1 MSRSWTGGAGVG
13 TWIQSPNPE
22 ACEAAAAA
30 GYDFCIID
38 MEHGTFGWD
47 TTVHLVRATQALGA
61 AAIVRVL
68 GGDQRTLQKALD
80 LGVDGVLVPKVET
93 AAQAADIVAACRF
106 PGRGVRGACGTTR
119 TSTYGIHDFQ
129 SVIRRGEMLHI
140 WGLIESGPG
149 VENVE
154 AILAAGL
161 TGIVLG
167 PFDLAFSL
175 GFEGDTGRP
184 AVWDAQQKVL
194 EATKSA
200 GADCVVSLGGT
211 EPAALA
217 AEMGKWREAGARTV
231 TVPSDRAMLT
241 AAYSRGLETCRGA
254 LQADPSNSSGTDR

>member
-1 MSRSWTGGAGVG
+1 MAQPWTGGAGVG

-22 ACEAAAAA
+22 ACEAAAGA

-47 TTVHLVRATQALGA
+47 TTVHLVRATQALGS

-80 LGVDGVLVPKVET
+80 LGVDGVLVPKVEI
-93 AAQAADIVAACRF
+93 AQQAADMVAACRF
-106 PGRGVRGACGTTR
+106 PGKGIRGACGTTR
-119 TSTYGIHDFQ
+119 TSVHGIHDFQ
-129 SVIRRGEMLHI
+129 SVIKRGNALHI

-149 VENVE
+149 VQNVD

-161 TGIVLG
+161 TGVVLG

-184 AVWDAQQKVL
+184 EVWDSQQRVL
-194 EATKSA
+194 KAAKSA
-200 GADCVVSLGGT
+200 GCDCVVSLGGT
-211 EPAALA
+211 EPAALE
-217 AEMGKWREAGARTV
+217 AEMKTWRAAGAETV

-241 AAYSRGLETCRGA
+241 AAYSRGLKTCRA
-254 LQADPSNSSGTDR
+254 AFSA

>member
-1 MSRSWTGGAGVG
+1 MGQPWTGGAGVG

-22 ACEAAAAA
+22 ACEAAAGA

-47 TTVHLVRATQALGA
+47 TTVHLVRATQALGSC

-93 AAQAADIVAACRF
+93 GEQAAAIVAACRF
-106 PGRGVRGACGTTR
+106 PGTGNRGACGTTR
-119 TSTYGIHDFQ
+119 TSVHGIHDFQ
-129 SVIRRGEMLHI
+129 SVIRRGNALHI
-140 WGLIESGPG
+140 WALIESGPG
-149 VENVE
+149 VENID
-154 AILAAGL
+154 AILAAGV
-161 TGIVLG
+161 TGVVLG

-184 AVWDAQQKVL
+184 EVWEAQQKVM
-194 EATKSA
+194 AAAKAA
-200 GADCVVSLGGT
+200 GRDCIVSLGGT
-211 EPAALA
+211 DPASLEN
-217 AEMGKWREAGARTV
+217 EMHRWRGAGARTV

-241 AAYSRGLETCRGA
+241 AAYSRGLKTCRASLG
-254 LQADPSNSSGTDR
+254 N

>member
-1 MSRSWTGGAGVG
+1 MGQPWTGGAGVG

-22 ACEAAAAA
+22 ACEAAAGA

-61 AAIVRVL
+61 TAAIVRVL
-68 GGDQRTLQKALD
+68 AGDQRTLQKTLD

-93 AAQAADIVAACRF
+93 GQQAADIVAACRF
-106 PGRGVRGACGTTR
+106 PGKGIRGACGTTR
-119 TSTYGIHDFQ
+119 TSAHGIHDFQ
-129 SVIRRGEMLHI
+129 AVIKRGNALHI
-140 WGLIESGPG
+140 WALIESGPG

-154 AILAAGL
+154 AILAAGV
-161 TGIVLG
+161 TGVVLG

-184 AVWDAQQKVL
+184 EVWDAQKKVM
-194 EATKSA
+194 AAAKAA
-200 GADCVVSLGGT
+200 GCDCIVSLGGT
-211 EPAALA
+211 DPGSLE
-217 AEMGKWREAGARTV
+217 AEMQKWKGVGAETV

-241 AAYSRGLETCRGA
+241 AAYSRGLKTCRAA
-254 LQADPSNSSGTDR
+254 LGN